1 MTIKAYIT
9 GVCGFAGSWLAE
21 ELLAHGY
28 AVAGAALPEE
38 SDDNLAGVGKSVRV
52 DRFDI
57 ADADACREALSRAK
71 PDVLFHLAALS
82 SVGQSFSQGESTF
95 RVNVIGSYN
104 VFQAARDSRRLKKLV
119 FISSADVYGPVRPAE
134 LPLKPDRLLNP
145 VSPYAQSKAA
155 AEYLARLYFDQYDL
169 PLVIARSFNHS
180 GPRQNPNFVIPALC
194 IKIVEA
200 ELSDGRKAVTVGNLS
215 ARRDISDVR
224 DIVRGYRLLAEKGTC
239 GKTYHLCT
247 GKAYR
252 IGDLLN
258 KLIAL
263 SDTPIKVARDKALF
277 RKTDIPILRGS
288 FPATRRDVGWKP
300 DIAIA
305 ATLKDTLAYW
315 REKLMQG
322 SGP

>member
-1 MTIKAYIT
+1 VTIKAYIT

-57 ADADACREALSRAK
+57 ADADACREALNRAK

-104 VFQAARDSRRLKKLV
+104 VFQAARDSRRLTKLV
-119 FISSADVYGPVRPAE
+119 FVSSADVYGPVRPAE

-194 IKIVEA
+194 QKIVEA
-200 ELSDGRKAVTVGNLS
+200 ELSDGRKTVTVGNLS

-288 FPATRRDVGWKP
+288 FLATRRDVGWKP